1 MSKNKRNGEKLYV
14 QVFRQVR
21 GYIIENNLKPGDL
34 LPTEQ
39 AMSEMLGVSR
49 NVLREAIKSMEI
61 MGMLSSQA
69 GRGTVLH
76 DFNLDFVMQNVIF
89 AAANDVDNTIFEL
102 LDIRKKLELGYMRQA
117 YATLREEDIRHL
129 RQIMTAIRAHWEKD
143 HYFHSDDR
151 EFHMTLFS
159 RINNRSMLSLM
170 AAIWDVDAN
179 FKTEEKIPHLD
190 ESIIKHENIVRAL
203 EARNEEAFEA
213 AMMAHFASGKYSH
226 KNSFAEY

>member
-1 MSKNKRNGEKLYV
+1 MTKGKRNGEKLFV

-21 GYIIENNLKPGDL
+21 AYIIQNNMKPGDL

-39 AMSEMLGVSR
+39 VMSEMLGVSR

-76 DFNLDFVMQNVIF
+76 DFNLDFVMQNVVF
-89 AAANDVDNTIFEL
+89 AAASDVDSTIIEM
-102 LDIRKKLELGYMRQA
+102 LDIRKKLELGYMRKA
-117 YATLREEDIRHL
+117 YATLKDEDIRRL
-129 RQIMTAIRAHWEKD
+129 RQIMSAIRAHWKENRF
-143 HYFHSDDR
+143 FHSDDR
-151 EFHMTLFS
+151 EFHLTLFS
-159 RINNRSMLSLM
+159 RIANRSVLSLM

-203 EARNEEAFEA
+203 ESRNEEAFEA
-213 AMMAHFASGKYSH
+213 AMMAHFASGKYSYQ
-226 KNSFAEY
+226 NNFAEY

>member
-1 MSKNKRNGEKLYV
+1 MTKSKRNGEKLYV

-61 MGMLSSQA
+61 MGMLSAQA

-76 DFNLDFVMQNVIF
+76 DFNLDFVMQNVVF
-89 AAANDVDNTIFEL
+89 AAASDVDSTIIEM

-117 YATLREEDIRHL
+117 YSTLQDEDIKRM
-129 RQIMTAIRAHWEKD
+129 RSIMTAIRAHWEQD
-143 HYFHSDDR
+143 RFFHSDDR
-151 EFHMTLFS
+151 DFHMTLFS
-159 RINNRSMLSLM
+159 RIENTSMLSLM

-190 ESIIKHENIVRAL
+190 ETIIKHENIVRAL

-213 AMMAHFASGKYSH
+213 AMMAHFASGKYSY